1 MYEINSIEVPS
12 EGFEIIL
19 DNQRVVQILSVGA
32 TLNAL
37 SFDGHDLLDGY
48 DQDEIQSFAWSKSAL
63 LFPFP
68 NRLRDGQYEF
78 EGQSYQFPINEPRNH
93 NALHGFLYHEPFEL
107 VSQEVGEEYAALTFQ
122 FDYQGTYDYYPFPFV
137 FQARYKI
144 SKNLF
149 EATFEVH
156 NTGSQNLPF
165 GFGWHPYFALSD
177 QVGDLYLEFPAGDE
191 IKLDDRQLPTG
202 ELRSFEEFAKPKPIG
217 DRTFDTGFKMSA
229 DELTIKIN
237 DQKGAAI
244 EIKSW
249 NQPYL
254 QLFTPDDRK
263 RIAIE
268 PMSCGIDV
276 LNTKEGLSIL
286 ASGESEKFLT
296 VIHSKKK

>member
-1 MYEINSIEVPS
+1 MYEIKSIEVPS

-19 DNQRVVQILSVGA
+19 DNQRVVQILTVGA

-48 DQDEIQSFAWSKSAL
+48 DRDEIQSFAWSKSAL

-78 EGQSYQFPINEPRNH
+78 EGQTYQFPINESRNH

-107 VSQEVGEEYAALTFQ
+107 VSQEVEEEYAALAFQ
-122 FDYQGTYDYYPFPFV
+122 FDFQGTYDYFPFPFL
-137 FQARYKI
+137 FQVRYAI

-149 EATFEVH
+149 EATFEVQ
-156 NTGSQNLPF
+156 NTGNQNLPY
-165 GFGWHPYFALSD
+165 GFGWHPYFMFSEKVD
-177 QVGDLYLEFPAGDE
+177 DLILEFPVGEE

-202 ELRSFEEFAKPKPIG
+202 ELKPFDEFAVPKLIG
-217 DRTFDTGFKMSA
+217 GGRFDTGFKLGLEDYAVAIKNVKGESV
-229 DELTIKIN
+229 ELKAKN
-237 DQKGAAI
+237 L
-244 EIKSW
+244 
-249 NQPYL
+249 PYL

-263 RIAIE
+263 RLAME

-276 LNTKEGLSIL
+276 LNTGEGLSLL
-286 ASGESEKFLT
+286 APGQSERFLT
-296 VIHSKKK
+296 EINYKKK